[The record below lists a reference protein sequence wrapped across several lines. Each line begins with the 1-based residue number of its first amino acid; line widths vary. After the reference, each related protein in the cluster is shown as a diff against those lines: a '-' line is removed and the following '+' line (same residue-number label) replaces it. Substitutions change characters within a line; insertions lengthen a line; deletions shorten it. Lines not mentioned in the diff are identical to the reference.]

1 MRGKA
6 VLRYIEL
13 KSGYADNG
21 PAWIAR
27 VTMSRS
33 GRALYFGHRLLKRG
47 GGQLVAGNYLDSE
60 TGEEYWVSGV
70 KKDGRDRHSSG
81 SGRIAIEA
89 GVLSEYLALVG
100 RTEIDKST
108 FDVVPDLEPPDR
120 TRTHAH
126 ENRKL
131 EESRGRRTRG

>member
-1 MRGKA
+1 MRSRT

-27 VTMSRS
+27 VTLSRS
-33 GRALYFGHRLLKRG
+33 GRALYFGQKLLKRA
-47 GGQLVAGNYLDSE
+47 GGQLVSGNYFDAE

-70 KKDGRDRHSSG
+70 KRDGHDRHPAVSG
-81 SGRIAIEA
+81 KIAIESGA
-89 GVLSEYLALVG
+89 LAEYLALVG
-100 RTEIDKST
+100 RAELDKST
-108 FDVVPDLEPPDR
+108 FNVIPDLEAPDR
-120 TRTHAH
+120 ARAHAH

-131 EESRGRRTRG
+131 E

>member
-1 MRGKA
+1 MNSGT

-27 VTMSRS
+27 VTLSRS
-33 GRALYFGHRLLKRG
+33 GRALYFGRKLLKKAG
-47 GGQLVAGNYLDSE
+47 GALVAANYLDAE

-70 KKDGRDRHSSG
+70 KKDGRDRHSAG
-81 SGRIAIEA
+81 SGKIAIEA
-89 GVLSEYLALVG
+89 GALSEYLGLVG
-100 RTEIDKST
+100 RTELDKSK
-108 FDVVPDLEPPDR
+108 FDVVPDLEAPDR
-120 TRTHAH
+120 AGTHAR
-126 ENRKL
+126 ENRRL